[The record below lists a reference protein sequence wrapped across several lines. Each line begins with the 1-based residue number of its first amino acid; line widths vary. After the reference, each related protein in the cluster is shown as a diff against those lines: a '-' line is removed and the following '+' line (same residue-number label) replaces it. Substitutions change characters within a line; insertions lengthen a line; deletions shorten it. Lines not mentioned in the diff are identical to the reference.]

1 MIMFAC
7 LLINI
12 AYVTHK
18 SLVVLVSEEYQIPS
32 VLEGNW
38 LLVHTSCNMG
48 KPAADR
54 SSQAPPT

>member
-1 MIMFAC
+1 MLAC
-7 LLINI
+7 LLIHI

-18 SLVVLVSEEYQIPS
+18 NVMVLVSEEFQTL
-32 VLEGNW
+32 VMEENW
-38 LLVHTSCNMG
+38 RLVHTSCKMD